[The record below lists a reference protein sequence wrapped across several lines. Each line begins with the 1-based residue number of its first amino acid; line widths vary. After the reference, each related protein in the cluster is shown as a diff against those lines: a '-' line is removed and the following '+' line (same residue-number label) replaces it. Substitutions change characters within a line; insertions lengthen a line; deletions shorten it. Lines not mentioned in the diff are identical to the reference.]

1 MNTATGVTVKAVVVV
16 APVVA
21 AGGAP
26 ATQIQVTSFTAA
38 NLNSLGVGATNLE
51 NICIWFC
58 LCKRNSRQSACL

>member
-38 NLNSLGVGATNLE
+38 NLNSLGVLADVN
-51 NICIWFC
+51 CY
-58 LCKRNSRQSACL
+58 LC